1 MDVSDVGDV
10 SIDSI
15 EQTLLRRACAGDAAA
30 YGDLTRL
37 HRPAALRVATVVL
50 GATDGADDVVQL
62 ALERAWRSLDSFDT
76 GRPFRPWLLRIV
88 ANSAR
93 NDRRGRGRHAA
104 LTTRAGVAES
114 RVTPLTPE
122 EIAVDAEERHM
133 VLEALSSLGAA
144 DRLVIALRHFEDL
157 TEAEMADVLGCRP
170 GTVKS
175 RLSRAM
181 ARLRHRY
188 LALAAAIAVAVLLA
202 TALVVAPAREAIADW
217 LGIGTTR
224 IERVP
229 DAEADAADPTGL
241 PHVDEALV
249 AASDDELAE
258 ALDGRPLPDVDG
270 TRLGAPD
277 LVGLAPDTGVL
288 FGWGEGRTTLW
299 VQSGAGVEAPEY
311 WRTKLLRMGVPVEVV
326 EGLGDDALLIHDDH
340 VLVSAGRTFD
350 AARVLLW
357 IDGGFEWRLESDL
370 DRAEMLTVA
379 QRISAALG

>member
-1 MDVSDVGDV
+1 MSDLSDV

-15 EQTLLRRACAGDAAA
+15 EQTLLRRAREGDAAA
-30 YGDLTRL
+30 YGDLARL

-62 ALERAWRSLDSFDT
+62 ALERAWRSLHRFDIE
-76 GRPFRPWLLRIV
+76 RPFRPWLLRIV
-88 ANSAR
+88 ANAAR
-93 NDRRGRGRHAA
+93 NDRRARGRHAA

-114 RVTPLTPE
+114 RLTPLTPE
-122 EIAVDAEERHM
+122 ELAVDAEERLM

-188 LALAAAIAVAVLLA
+188 LALAAAVAVAVLLA

-217 LGIGTTR
+217 LGIGSTR
-224 IERVP
+224 VERVP
-229 DAEADAADPTGL
+229 EPEADAADPTGL
-241 PHVDEALV
+241 PHVDDALV
-249 AASDDELAE
+249 AASDDELVE
-258 ALDGRPLPDVDG
+258 ALGRPLPDVDG
-270 TRLGAPD
+270 TQLGAPAV
-277 LVGLAPDTGVL
+277 VGVAPDGGVL
-288 FGWGEGRTTLW
+288 FGWDQGRTTLW
-299 VQSGAGVEAPEY
+299 VQPGAGDEAPDY
-311 WRTKLLRMGVPVEVV
+311 WREKLVRMDADVEVV

-340 VLVSAGRTFD
+340 VLATTGRTFGAD
-350 AARVLLW
+350 RVLLW
-357 IDGGFEWRLESDL
+357 IDDGLEWRLESDL
-370 DRAEMLTVA
+370 DGADMRTVA
-379 QRISAALG
+379 QRISDTLG